1 MASSANGRPRP
12 EGLRERKRRETAAR
26 IAEAG
31 LRLFIAHGYDAT
43 TLDDIAA
50 EAGISRRT
58 FFYYFKS
65 KDDILLS
72 MQSGFDVMIAAA
84 IGDQPAGKSPIDTA
98 RDALMAIAARYPA
111 DDMIMID
118 KLMRSSPA
126 VMARKQATYV
136 EQEQQLFAALHE
148 RWPDPERRPGLR
160 SVAMIAIGAMRLALD
175 IFHQEKGA
183 RPIADVFREVF
194 DTIHA
199 EV

>member
-1 MASSANGRPRP
+1 MLVEHGYKDMT
-12 EGLRERKRRETAAR
+12 LRR
-26 IAEAG
+26 IARECGMKAG
-31 LRLFIAHGYDAT
+31 N
-43 TLDDIAA
+43 
-50 EAGISRRT
+50 IS
-58 FFYYFKS
+58 YYFKS

-72 MQSGFDVMIAAA
+72 MQSDFDVMIAAA

-126 VMARKQATYV
+126 VMACKQATYV